1 MSDLDLVDF
10 EDLGQL
16 DGPDLRAVFDQVPT
30 GQVLDA
36 LVGSRPGVR
45 EHLLTKLPESSSS
58 RLEAALSGRG
68 PVSIESARDAQR
80 VLVETL
86 CRLSR
91 GGIVA
96 FDHPSDMVA

>member
-30 GQVLDA
+30 PQVLDA

-45 EHLLTKLPESSSS
+45 EQLLTRLPQSSAS

-68 PVSIESARDAQR
+68 PVSIESAREAQR
-80 VLVETL
+80 ILIETL